1 MKKLL
6 IFLAGSLLMSCEATF
21 SAIEDFAG
29 EYVCTDVVVSSEYL
43 GSERVKQECKDCHDR
58 FVGTTVSVQP
68 TGRQLW
74 IGFSKQSGGH
84 FTRNGSNKFR
94 SGENTVA
101 QFADNKLVINCHE
114 AGYSYQI
121 LCAKR

>member
-6 IFLAGSLLMSCEATF
+6 IILAGALLLSCEATF
-21 SAIEDFAG
+21 TSTEDFAG
-29 EYVCTDVVVSSEYL
+29 EYVCTDVVVSSESL
-43 GSERVKQECKDCHDR
+43 SSGRIKQECRNCHDR
-58 FVGTTVSVQP
+58 FVGTTLNVKP

-84 FTRNGSNKFR
+84 FTRNGGNKFR

-101 QFADNKLVINCHE
+101 QFTDNKLVINCQE
-114 AGYSYQI
+114 AGYNYQI
-121 LCAKR
+121 LCSKR